1 MHSSDMYTRGTAAHL
16 LAMVQVAPRNTVS
29 LTQQDH
35 ALQGGMYG
43 MPLEPHVS
51 HVAFSSDGLVMATV
65 DVRPNAGSLGS
76 DEQSLRFWDRSEG
89 GVTLGSSQEQPM
101 YSMNTFL
108 DDPHRYL
115 ALQVAVKKGKSG
127 HDFPS
132 CIPCLTYTNR
142 RQSL

>member
-1 MHSSDMYTRGTAAHL
+1 
-16 LAMVQVAPRNTVS
+16 
-29 LTQQDH
+29 
-35 ALQGGMYG
+35 

-76 DEQSLRFWDRSEG
+76 DEQSLRFWDRSEV
-89 GVTLGSSQEQPM
+89 GVTLGSSQEQAI

-115 ALQVAVKKGKSG
+115 ALKVAVKKGKSG
-127 HDFPS
+127 RVFPS
-132 CIPCLTYTNR
+132 CIPWLTCITKR
-142 RQSL
+142 RSLRRE

>member
-1 MHSSDMYTRGTAAHL
+1 M
-16 LAMVQVAPRNTVS
+16 QVAPRNTVS

-35 ALQGGMYG
+35 ALQGGMCG
-43 MPLEPHVS
+43 IPLEPHVS

-76 DEQSLRFWDRSEG
+76 DEQSLRFWDRSQG

-101 YSMNTFL
+101 YSMNTYL

-115 ALQVAVKKGKSG
+115 VLTLHHEVLHCRLDQHSLISMLDCHARCQMPGSMISGCSFTCCVQWLQ
-127 HDFPS
+127 
-132 CIPCLTYTNR
+132 
-142 RQSL
+142 